1 MHITR
6 SRAALLVLLLACADT
21 AAAQRLP
28 QLVTPP
34 QARRLQVTRA
44 NGVAALAQCR
54 AGYIPPPEIG
64 RDTNLVMAPATFSV
78 GDSVYRRNVYN
89 GGYNAPVIR
98 MNRGDRLHFAVRNAM
113 QVAPTQPLDKIIQ
126 TNQHYHGMI
135 VTPLP
140 DTGDNVVPVS
150 IPLGGSNR
158 NSFFIP
164 SLQSEGMMWYHPHP
178 HSRTG
183 AQVAGGL
190 AGALIIGDLL
200 ASYPAYRGATERV
213 MYVKDTR
220 DGSKAYL
227 NVNGNPCVGLTILP
241 GERQLWRIGNM
252 TGATWLNLR
261 LGERGHGYRFIVLAL
276 DGNHLIRPTPMDSLF
291 LAPGQRAEA
300 IVIGGMGPWR
310 TVAFYSDTIAASFDP
325 KTGLLARKNPRVDL
339 GTLSVNGAVSG
350 AVAVARDALDP
361 SLQPA
366 DAVLADSIHRLVADP
381 NVDRFTV
388 HYQVTALGLVLN
400 DSSYNHD
407 RLDHATAFNRTQ
419 EWTLINDTWFLH
431 TFHIHQTDF
440 VVTRINGKE
449 QPDSVHLD
457 NVHLGIHPIGGGKW
471 AGDTVVIRFT
481 FNPIAFGPF
490 VYHCHDLVHEDAGM
504 MANMCVYDTRTGV
517 RTCSRWFS
525 RGVPGATASSAGAA
539 PGHSHAAAG
548 AAAGHASTPAA
559 PAPPH
564 AHGGTQRRE

>member
-1 MHITR
+1 MHSIRT
-6 SRAALLVLLLACADT
+6 RAALVLLLLACADT
-21 AAAQRLP
+21 ATAQRLP
-28 QLVTPP
+28 ELVTPP
-34 QARRLQVTRA
+34 RARRLRLSG
-44 NGVAALAQCR
+44 NAAAAAAQCR
-54 AGYIPPPEIG
+54 GLPALPEIG
-64 RDTNLVMAPATFSV
+64 RDTFLTMAPARFRI
-78 GDSVYRRNVYN
+78 GDSTYVRNVYN

-98 MNRGDRLHFAVRNAM
+98 MKRGDRLHFAVTNLM
-113 QVAPTQPLDKIIQ
+113 QPNDAQPLDKIAQ

-150 IPLGGSNR
+150 IPRGRGNR

-164 SLQSEGMMWYHPHP
+164 NLQSEGMMWYHPHP
-178 HSRTG
+178 HSRTSV
-183 AQVAGGL
+183 QVAGGL

-220 DGSKAYL
+220 DNTKTAYL
-227 NVNGNPCVGLTILP
+227 NINGSPCVGLTIAP

-261 LGERGHGYRFIVLAL
+261 LGERGRGYRFIVLAL
-276 DGNHLIRPTPMDSLF
+276 DGNHVIRPMPMDSLF

-300 IVIGGMGPWR
+300 IVIGGTGPWG
-310 TVAFYSDTIAASFDP
+310 TVAFYSDSIASSFDP
-325 KTGLLARKNPRVDL
+325 KTGLLARTNPRVDL
-339 GTLSVNGAVSG
+339 GTLTTTGLTA
-350 AVAVARDALDP
+350 AVARDALDP
-361 SLQPA
+361 SLQPP
-366 DAVLADSIHRLVADP
+366 DAVLADSIHRLLADA

-388 HYQVTALGLVLN
+388 HYQLTDLGLVLN

-407 RLDHATAFNRTQ
+407 RLDHSTAFGRTQ

-481 FNPIAFGPF
+481 FDSIAFGPF
-490 VYHCHDLVHEDAGM
+490 VYHCHDLAHEDAGM
-504 MANMCVYDTRTGV
+504 MANMCVYDPRTGV
-517 RTCSRWFS
+517 RTCSRWFP
-525 RGVPGATASSAGAA
+525 RGVPGAPATASVGAA
-539 PGHSHAAAG
+539 PAHSHPPATP
-548 AAAGHASTPAA
+548 AAGHA
-559 PAPPH
+559 
-564 AHGGTQRRE
+564 HGDVHRRE

>member
-1 MHITR
+1 VHITR
-6 SRAALLVLLLACADT
+6 SRAALLVLMLACADT

-28 QLVTPP
+28 QLVTSPRG
-34 QARRLQVTRA
+34 RRLAVSRAHGVT
-44 NGVAALAQCR
+44 ALRQCR
-54 AGYIPPPEIG
+54 TGFTAPPEMG
-64 RDTNLVMAPATFSV
+64 RDTDLVMAPATFSI

-89 GGYNAPVIR
+89 AGYNAPVIR
-98 MNRGDRLHFAVRNAM
+98 MNRGDRLRFNVRNAM
-113 QVAPTQPLDKIIQ
+113 QVTPTQPLDTIIQ
-126 TNQHYHGMI
+126 TNQHYHGMV

-150 IPLGGSNR
+150 IPLRGANR

-164 SLQSEGMMWYHPHP
+164 GLQSEGMMWYHPHP

-200 ASYPAYRGATERV
+200 ASYPAYRGAAERV

-227 NVNGNPCVGLTILP
+227 NVNGNPCVGLTIAP

-261 LGERGHGYRFIVLAL
+261 LGERGRGYRFIVLAL
-276 DGNHLIRPTPMDSLF
+276 DGNHLVRPTPMDSLF

-300 IVIGGMGPWR
+300 IVIGGTASWD
-310 TVAFYSDTIAASFDP
+310 TVAFYSDSIASSFDTTTLKLKP
-325 KTGLLARKNPRVDL
+325 RNPRVDL
-339 GTLSVNGAVSG
+339 GTLATTGALAMVS
-350 AVAVARDALDP
+350 REALEP
-361 SLQPA
+361 SLQPP
-366 DAVLADSIHRLVADP
+366 DAVLADSIRRLLADSD
-381 NVDRFTV
+381 VDRFTV
-388 HYQVTALGLVLN
+388 HYQVTRLGLVLN
-400 DSSYNHD
+400 DSSYDHD
-407 RLDHATAFNRTQ
+407 RLDHAAQVGRTQ

-440 VVTRINGKE
+440 VVTRINGVP

-457 NVHLGIHPIGGGKW
+457 NVHLGIHPIGGGNW

-481 FNPIAFGPF
+481 FNPIAAGPF
-490 VYHCHDLVHEDAGM
+490 VYHCHDLKHEDAGM
-504 MANMCVYDTRTGV
+504 MANMCVYNAATGE
-517 RTCSRWFS
+517 RWCNQWF
-525 RGVPGATASSAGAA
+525 PGGGPHTAATAGAA
-539 PGHSHAAAG
+539 PGHAHPAG
-548 AAAGHASTPAA
+548 VPATVRAHTPAA
-559 PAPPH
+559 PAAAH
-564 AHGGTQRRE
+564 SHGGTQRRE

>member
-1 MHITR
+1 MLITR

-34 QARRLQVTRA
+34 QARRITLSRA
-44 NGVAALAQCR
+44 NGVAAPTQCR
-54 AGYIPPPEIG
+54 AGFTAPPEIG
-64 RDTNLVMAPATFSV
+64 RDTNLVMAPAIFSV

-89 GGYNAPVIR
+89 GGYNAPIIR
-98 MNRGDRLHFAVRNAM
+98 MNRGDRLRFNVRNAM

-140 DTGDNVVPVS
+140 DTGDNVVPVQ
-150 IPLGGSNR
+150 IPLGGQNR

-164 SLQSEGMMWYHPHP
+164 GLQSEGMMWYHPHP

-190 AGALIIGDLL
+190 AGALMIGDLL

-220 DGSKAYL
+220 DGNKAYL
-227 NVNGNPCVGLTILP
+227 NVNGNPCVGLTIAP

-261 LGERGHGYRFIVLAL
+261 VGERGRGYRFIVLAL
-276 DGNHLIRPTPMDSLF
+276 DGNHLIRPTVMDSLF

-300 IVIGGMGPWR
+300 ILIGGTGPYG
-310 TVAFYSDTIAASFDP
+310 TVAFYSDSIASSFNRTTLKLNP
-325 KTGLLARKNPRVDL
+325 KNPRVDL
-339 GTLSVNGAVSG
+339 GTLTTTGTMAMVS
-350 AVAVARDALDP
+350 RDALDP
-361 SLQPA
+361 TLQPP
-366 DAVLADSIHRLVADP
+366 DAVLADSIHRLLADP

-400 DSSYNHD
+400 DSSYDHD
-407 RLDHATAFNRTQ
+407 RLDHATAFGRTQ

-440 VVTRINGKE
+440 VLTRINGKE

-457 NVHLGIHPIGGGKW
+457 NVHLGIHPIGGGNW

-481 FNPIAFGPF
+481 FNPIAYGPF
-490 VYHCHDLVHEDAGM
+490 VYHCHDLAHEDAGM
-504 MANMCVYDTRTGV
+504 MANMCVYDPRTGV
-517 RTCSRWFS
+517 RTCSRWFP
-525 RGVPGATASSAGAA
+525 RGVPGATASSLASPAGAA
-539 PGHSHAAAG
+539 PRHAHAAAV
-548 AAAGHASTPAA
+548 PA
-559 PAPPH
+559 PH
-564 AHGGTQRRE
+564 AHEGTRRRE

>member
-1 MHITR
+1 VHITR

-34 QARRLQVTRA
+34 QARRLQLSRVS
-44 NGVAALAQCR
+44 GVSAPTQCR
-54 AGYIPPPEIG
+54 AGFTAPPEIG
-64 RDTNLVMAPATFSV
+64 RDTTLVMAPATFNV

-89 GGYNAPVIR
+89 AGYNAPIIR
-98 MNRGDRLHFAVRNAM
+98 MNRGDRLHFTVYNRM
-113 QVAPTQPLDKIIQ
+113 QVAPTQPLDKIAQ

-150 IPLGGSNR
+150 IPLGRSNR

-164 SLQSEGMMWYHPHP
+164 GLQSEGMMWYHPHP
-178 HSRTG
+178 HSRTN

-220 DGSKAYL
+220 DGTKAYL
-227 NVNGNPCVGLTILP
+227 NVNGNPCLGLTIAP

-261 LGERGHGYRFIVLAL
+261 LGERGRGYRFIVLAL
-276 DGNHLIRPTPMDSLF
+276 DGNHVIRPTPMDSLF

-300 IVIGGMGPWR
+300 IVIGGTGPWG
-310 TVAFYSDTIAASFDP
+310 TVAFYSDTIASSFDP
-325 KTGLLARKNPRVDL
+325 NTGLLSRKNPRVDL
-339 GTLSVNGAVSG
+339 GTLTTTGPMAR
-350 AVAVARDALDP
+350 VARDALEP
-361 SLQPA
+361 SLQPP
-366 DAVLADSIHRLVADP
+366 DAVLADSIRRLLADP
-381 NVDRFTV
+381 NAERFTV
-388 HYQVTALGLVLN
+388 HYQLINGKLVLN

-407 RLDHATAFNRTQ
+407 RLDHAVAFGRAQ

-440 VVTRINGKE
+440 VVTHINGVP

-481 FNPIAFGPF
+481 YDSIAAGPF
-490 VYHCHDLVHEDAGM
+490 VYHCHDLAHEDAGM
-504 MANMCVYDTRTGV
+504 MANMCVYDPRTGV
-517 RTCSRWFS
+517 RYCNQWF
-525 RGVPGATASSAGAA
+525 PGGGPRAAAATGAA
-539 PGHSHAAAG
+539 PARRHAAAPVP
-548 AAAGHASTPAA
+548 AGHA
-559 PAPPH
+559 H
-564 AHGGTQRRE
+564 EHEHEHEHGGGVQRRE